1 MKTTIKKLMST
12 GFLSVAATLLLIG
25 CAGPTEEE
33 IFEKILTKHLSDK
46 GYVLSTYVT
55 FPYTTRN
62 TDYGWRS
69 SVSQLNPFVEAGL
82 LGLEKKRRKVRERG
96 TRLQESFIFSLT
108 PLGEKYF
115 VARPDTVGFRVAD
128 IKLTSIKKIYND
140 IEFPPD
146 SEAGKNNRNVI
157 CAATLNNLAPWARSD
172 GIRRGRVNGTL
183 RAFLE
188 NKNADQPYEFN
199 TTVAMVRQDGTWG
212 VKKHDRE
219 KTKKAPETPE
229 PGSDSEKSELKQIF
243 EKVLAEFFAAEDYVL
258 DLDNVK
264 SFPVTTP
271 EEWVRTTWGRPAESK
286 QLEAFAEAGLL
297 TRATAKAE
305 KDGRELIVYSLTP
318 LGEKYFVPPAS
329 EKDTVGFRASGM
341 KFDEIF
347 GIHPPRGPRIG
358 VDPHPETVKKNRV
371 AGCYTTLDNLES
383 WASSPPIQAIHGKF
397 YGPLYDFVSSRQK
410 HNATYYFRT
419 WVAMKRQT
427 ENDEWKVVDVNVE
440 GARL

>member
-12 GFLSVAATLLLIG
+12 GLLSVAATLLLIG
-25 CAGPTEEE
+25 CGGPTEEE
-33 IFEKILTKHLSDK
+33 IFEKILTRHLSDK

-69 SVSQLNPFVEAGL
+69 SVRQLNPFVEAGL
-82 LGLEKKRRKVRERG
+82 LELEKKRRKAREGLG
-96 TRLQESFIFSLT
+96 TRLQEIFIFSLT
-108 PLGEKYF
+108 PLGEKHL
-115 VARPDTVGFRVAD
+115 VEQPDTVGFRVAD
-128 IKLTSIKKIYND
+128 IKFTSIKKIYND

-146 SEAGKNNRNVI
+146 SEAGKNNRNVV
-157 CAATLNNLAPWARSD
+157 CAATLNNLAPWTRSD
-172 GIRRGRVNGTL
+172 GIGRADRTL
-183 RAFLE
+183 RDFIEHE
-188 NKNADQPYEFN
+188 NAGQPYEFSM
-199 TTVAMVRQDGTWG
+199 TVAMVRQDGTWG
-212 VKKHDRE
+212 VKKHAKE
-219 KTKKAPETPE
+219 ETKKAPETPE

-329 EKDTVGFRASGM
+329 EKNTVGFRASGM

-347 GIHPPRGPRIG
+347 GIYPPRGPRLG
-358 VDPHPETVKKNRV
+358 VDPHPETVKKNRIV
-371 AGCYTTLDNLES
+371 GCYTTLDNLES
-383 WASSPPIQAIHGKF
+383 WASSPP
-397 YGPLYDFVSSRQK
+397 SRPSTT
-410 HNATYYFRT
+410 ASM
-419 WVAMKRQT
+419 V
-427 ENDEWKVVDVNVE
+427 
-440 GARL
+440 RLPSLFLPGRNTTQLIISGRGWQ